1 MSIVEFEF
9 TRDTWLDRAKTPP
22 RRTTTYLIEIPRRSN
37 RANTFSP
44 RLNRGQ
50 LIIFLLSLFTFSSKL
65 SAADARTQHQPP
77 PVTARGKTTDS
88 RNRAGKDN
96 FHTSLP
102 SSSPS
107 NGSYSTVPRCP
118 PRFLES
124 SSRNHL
130 SRLSVLL
137 SIFVPIVDFSP
148 SGDSVNRKRE
158 KDENEKNEDLA
169 PGGSS
174 STVRVTPNLLHYR
187 PPPGSDVSGFRPCRG
202 TWQHGSKQQH
212 FRSEG
217 D

>member
-1 MSIVEFEF
+1 MTRGSIVRKHHHEEPPP
-9 TRDTWLDRAKTPP
+9 LDRNTEAIDTVRTPS
-22 RRTTTYLIEIPRRSN
+22 LLGSN
-37 RANTFSP
+37 RD
-44 RLNRGQ
+44 Q

-102 SSSPS
+102 SSS